1 MKKIIIILSLFM
13 IIIVCFFGNIAWS
26 LFISTKEIKEKQNT
40 LKDSRILEVTI
51 NGEKIDTEMQDEFKK
66 MLENFTYEDNRGS
79 ITLEYKK
86 MKVNTKISI
95 VTTNKELIDFNFNF
109 SKKCWNNK
117 VEVKKGFLSSDTQ
130 ELCEFINDIIK
141 DINIK

>member
-1 MKKIIIILSLFM
+1 MIIII
-13 IIIVCFFGNIAWS
+13 CFFGNVAWS

-51 NGEKIDTEMQDEFKK
+51 NGEKIDTEMQGELKK

-86 MKVNTKISI
+86 MKANTKISI

-117 VEVKKGFLSSDTQ
+117 GSRSESG
-130 ELCEFINDIIK
+130 
-141 DINIK
+141 